1 MTFIRTKH
9 LINLGLS
16 SFVFSICLSS
26 CKSRTERQDSSE
38 VRGLVGGPHIGPSIG
53 YCEMMASARGKEF
66 LTFYRKAN
74 VSQNQMPPSEI
85 DMRILIS
92 STIHFGNQSPLK
104 GFNSVVQAK
113 REDWLTNPRRNSERS
128 ENLTDDDGTGVPWT
142 NLTREQVKMALNA
155 SLNQNFDDLDNPPA
169 IISYHYIIE
178 GENNALIHLYAD
190 NNDKP
195 LFASI
200 KRADRPELCVFK
212 SSADTVR

>member
-1 MTFIRTKH
+1 
-9 LINLGLS
+9 
-16 SFVFSICLSS
+16 
-26 CKSRTERQDSSE
+26 
-38 VRGLVGGPHIGPSIG
+38 
-53 YCEMMASARGKEF
+53 MASARGKEF